1 MDILNSEKKLLHILT
16 QLKNSPLPYS
26 VLKTLSGYG
35 TLPYFDHK
43 GKRITQEEFDDRS
56 KNSREFVE
64 LLKLGLR
71 LNIIHLNRRA
81 RTYCLMKDRDVWYG

>member
-1 MDILNSEKKLLHILT
+1 MDIINSEKKLLHIMA
-16 QLKNSPLPYS
+16 QLKNSPMSYS
-26 VLKTLSGYG
+26 VLKTLSA
-35 TLPYFDHK
+35 TD
-43 GKRITQEEFDDRS
+43 Q

-64 LLKLGLR
+64 LLKLGVR